1 MDKLRNAL
9 QAATTSGQ
17 DVAVL
22 LRSVKVLLGP
32 CDARIKAVL
41 ADGEPDGEGTI
52 RRLASDIGH
61 FHLVAAQL
69 AQIATGLTG
78 TARDLDAGVST
89 LASAC
94 ELALHGLEVAES
106 ALGRVMERSVQ
117 DLEVVCEAALRR
129 EVAPEVVTIV
139 DELLRRMGRPAPSQ
153 TPKKDRP

>member
-61 FHLVAAQL
+61 FHAVAAQL

-78 TARDLDAGVST
+78 TARAGVARELAEVKDARVLEGEVSR

-106 ALGRVMERSVQ
+106 TLGRVMERSVQ
-117 DLEVVCEAALRR
+117 DLEAMREAALRR
-129 EVAPEVVTIV
+129 DAARV
-139 DELLRRMGRPAPSQ
+139 
-153 TPKKDRP
+153 